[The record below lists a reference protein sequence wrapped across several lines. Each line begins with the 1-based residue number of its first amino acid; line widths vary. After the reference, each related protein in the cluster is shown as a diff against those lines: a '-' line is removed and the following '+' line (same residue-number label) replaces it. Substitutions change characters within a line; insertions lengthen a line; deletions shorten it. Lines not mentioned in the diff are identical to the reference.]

1 MFNKIILSSALLI
14 TLGASL
20 ATAQTTPAQN
30 SKEPIEIT
38 ADQSLEWHRNDKKF
52 IARKNAQAVQGDVSI
67 NAATLTADY
76 VEGEGQNMKINRV
89 QADNDVRIRSR
100 DSDAYGDK
108 GIYEIDKGYAELTGS
123 DLRLI
128 SPDQTVTARD
138 KFEYW
143 VVEGKLIAIGNAR
156 LIRKNEQGETNTLD
170 ADTITAYLKDDAN
183 GKRVLDR
190 MVAVGNVVITTPTET
205 LTGAQGT
212 YEARSNTAEIA
223 GDVEI
228 KRGPNILEGSKATVD
243 LNTSISRMFGGGRT
257 GRVKATF
264 FPGSEK
270 KDEPAQNSAPAPAP
284 VSEQPPTATQPQERI
299 QLRAP
304 LTGQ

>member
-1 MFNKIILSSALLI
+1 MFNKTLILLA
-14 TLGASL
+14 LGAI
-20 ATAQTTPAQN
+20 ATTSAHAQTTPAQN

-38 ADQSLEWHRNDKKF
+38 ADQSLEWHRNNKKF

-76 VEGEGQNMKINRV
+76 IEGEGESMKINRV

-108 GIYEIDKGYAELTGS
+108 AIYEIDKGYAELTGS
-123 DLRLI
+123 DLRLV

-143 VVEGKLIAIGNAR
+143 VVEGKLIAIGDAR
-156 LIRKNEQGETNTLD
+156 LTRKNEQGEINTLD
-170 ADTITAYLKDDAN
+170 ADTITAYLKEDAN

-205 LTGAQGT
+205 LTGSQGT
-212 YEARSNTAEIA
+212 YEAGSNTAEIT
-223 GDVEI
+223 GNVII

-270 KDEPAQNSAPAPAP
+270 KDQPASSDPNPAPAP
-284 VSEQPPTATQPQERI
+284 EQQPQQQERI
-299 QLRAP
+299 QLRRP

>member
-1 MFNKIILSSALLI
+1 MFNKIICTAALLV

-20 ATAQTTPAQN
+20 AMAQTTPAQN

-38 ADQSLEWHRNDKKF
+38 ADQSLEWHRNNKKF

-76 VEGEGQNMKINRV
+76 IEGEGQSMKINRV

-108 GIYEIDKGYAELTGS
+108 AIYEIDKGYAELTGN
-123 DLRLI
+123 DLRLV

-170 ADTITAYLKDDAN
+170 ADTITAYLKEDAN

-205 LTGAQGT
+205 LTGARGT
-212 YEARSNTAEIA
+212 YEAGSNTAEISEN
-223 GDVEI
+223 VVI

-270 KDEPAQNSAPAPAP
+270 KDQPTSTSPVPAPAP
-284 VSEQPPTATQPQERI
+284 QAEPQQQEPI
-299 QLRAP
+299 QLRRP